1 MLPFDHKVESVKR
14 YFATQKTYGSI
25 RKLNN
30 VSTEHLTCPAPAA
43 TQHAYL
49 SILITAIPYLLILFK

>member
-1 MLPFDHKVESVKR
+1 M
-14 YFATQKTYGSI
+14 QKTYGSI